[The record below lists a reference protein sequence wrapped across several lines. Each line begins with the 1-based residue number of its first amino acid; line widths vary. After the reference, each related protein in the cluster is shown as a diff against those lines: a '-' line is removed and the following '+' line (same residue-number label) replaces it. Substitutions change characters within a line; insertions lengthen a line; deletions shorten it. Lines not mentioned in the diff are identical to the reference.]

1 MYKKDKIL
9 YIHSNLAWMEEVY
22 LIRILKS
29 VLSIVALLQFI
40 AKTRK
45 GKAMVQTPKV
55 ASSTIALFLGEKV

>member
-1 MYKKDKIL
+1 
-9 YIHSNLAWMEEVY
+9 MEEVY